1 MYSCSAAEAFL
12 CSAPARGF
20 SNPGA
25 SQGSIIWILYNLQ
38 SKLASE
44 VSVWGGC
51 KKAKLGMQKRAQTSY
66 LILSN
71 IFVKAVLTAAV
82 FQPKIGAGCGRLKS
96 SAATIVYTGDSGS
109 ATLLPFYLCVFFIYQ
124 ELIFRSLFS
133 TLSLFFVLF
142 KHRWKFYFASVFF
155 PLSFFSAVDLCVFH
169 FLIFLPYFLFLIFS
183 PLFTLFAPLKVR
195 RKKMKKSL
203 QSINPVAC
211 HADAKFSATF
221 SRSICTVYTHRKK
234 SGKID

>member
-1 MYSCSAAEAFL
+1 MPNFIPHIVKYLCESCFDSSCFSAQNRSRLWPTQKFGCDYSVYRRLRLRNTF
-12 CSAPARGF
+12 
-20 SNPGA
+20 
-25 SQGSIIWILYNLQ
+25 
-38 SKLASE
+38 
-44 VSVWGGC
+44 
-51 KKAKLGMQKRAQTSY
+51 T
-66 LILSN
+66 ILSLC
-71 IFVKAVLTAAV
+71 VYV
-82 FQPKIGAGCGRLKS
+82 FF
-96 SAATIVYTGDSGS
+96 
-109 ATLLPFYLCVFFIYQ
+109 FYLSRTYFSVFVFN
-124 ELIFRSLFS
+124 
-133 TLSLFFVLF
+133 FVLF
-142 KHRWKFYFASVFF
+142 KHRWTFYFASVFF

>member
-44 VSVWGGC
+44 VSVWGAEKGQIRNAKTCPNFIPHIVKYLCESCFDSSCFSAQNRSRLWPTQKFGC
-51 KKAKLGMQKRAQTSY
+51 DYSVYRRLRLRNTFT
-66 LILSN
+66 ILS
-71 IFVKAVLTAAV
+71 
-82 FQPKIGAGCGRLKS
+82 
-96 SAATIVYTGDSGS
+96 
-109 ATLLPFYLCVFFIYQ
+109 LCVYVCFF
-124 ELIFRSLFS
+124 
-133 TLSLFFVLF
+133 LSIKNLFFGLCF
-142 KHRWKFYFASVFF
+142 QLCLCFLYFLSIGERFFFASVFF

-183 PLFTLFAPLKVR
+183 PLFTLFCP
-195 RKKMKKSL
+195 
-203 QSINPVAC
+203 
-211 HADAKFSATF
+211 T
-221 SRSICTVYTHRKK
+221 
-234 SGKID
+234 